1 MFELAASPGWLRV
14 LWMRFGQSSDEDR
27 EAGGK
32 AERDAAE
39 EGPSEE
45 ELKALFDRY
54 YPSVFHFFQNR
65 GVPRED
71 ARDLTQE
78 TFLRVYRGIGRFR
91 RDASFQT
98 WLFQIATNLWCND
111 VRRRTA
117 GKREGREVSLEAM
130 AETGRQ
136 VAAGRRDTGGE
147 ELAHPLDGMLAEERR
162 RTLREALMELPPQMR
177 RCVLLRLDRDLKYRE
192 IASLMQISVDT
203 VKSQLSQARGRLQEK
218 LGHLGPLDL

>member
-1 MFELAASPGWLRV
+1 
-14 LWMRFGQSSDEDR
+14 MRE
-27 EAGGK
+27 EI
-32 AERDAAE
+32 AE
-39 EGPSEE
+39 EPFEE

-117 GKREGREVSLEAM
+117 GKREGREVSLDALAEKGREA
-130 AETGRQ
+130 T
-136 VAAGRRDTGGE
+136 E
-147 ELAHPLDGMLAEERR
+147 EPAHPLDHMEAEERR
-162 RTLREALMELPPQMR
+162 STLREALSELPPQMR

-203 VKSQLSQARGRLQEK
+203 VKSQLSQARGRLQAR

>member
-1 MFELAASPGWLRV
+1 MTELAVFPAWWRV
-14 LWMRFGQSSDEDR
+14 LWMRFGRSSDEDR
-27 EAGGK
+27 EA
-32 AERDAAE
+32 AASRPARELAE
-39 EGPSEE
+39 EPSGE

-117 GKREGREVSLEAM
+117 GKREGREVSLDVL
-130 AETGRQ
+130 AEKGRE
-136 VAAGRRDTGGE
+136 VSE
-147 ELAHPLDGMLAEERR
+147 EPAHPLDHLVAEERR
-162 RTLREALMELPPQMR
+162 STLREALSELPPQMR

-203 VKSQLSQARGRLQEK
+203 VKSQLSQARSRLQAR

>member
-1 MFELAASPGWLRV
+1 MSELATFPAWWRV
-14 LWMRFGQSSDEDR
+14 LWMRFGRSSDED
-27 EAGGK
+27 AATGGRP
-32 AERDAAE
+32 AEDTAWEDTAAA

-45 ELKALFDRY
+45 ELKALFDRH
-54 YPSVFHFFQNR
+54 YPAVFHFFQNR

-117 GKREGREVSLEAM
+117 GKREGSEVSLDVLAGKGREV
-130 AETGRQ
+130 AE
-136 VAAGRRDTGGE
+136 E
-147 ELAHPLDGMLAEERR
+147 PAHPLDGMLAEERR
-162 RTLREALMELPPQMR
+162 STLREALAELPPQMR

-203 VKSQLSQARGRLQEK
+203 VKSQLAQARSRLQAR
-218 LGHLGPLDL
+218 LGDLGPLDL

>member
-1 MFELAASPGWLRV
+1 
-14 LWMRFGQSSDEDR
+14 MRE
-27 EAGGK
+27 EI
-32 AERDAAE
+32 AE
-39 EGPSEE
+39 EPSEE

-71 ARDLTQE
+71 ARDLTQD

-117 GKREGREVSLEAM
+117 GKREGREVSLDAL
-130 AETGRQ
+130 AEKGRE
-136 VAAGRRDTGGE
+136 VPE
-147 ELAHPLDGMLAEERR
+147 EEPAHPLDGMLEDERR
-162 RTLREALMELPPQMR
+162 STLREALAELPPQMR

-203 VKSQLSQARGRLQEK
+203 VKSQLSQARSRLQAR
-218 LGHLGPLDL
+218 LGHLDLDL